1 VARRVVNGVDQGVAQ
16 VLIIEDDAA
25 AARLLQ
31 KHLEKHD
38 HQVVVAGSGEAGLL
52 VLGLPV
58 PMTVTVP
65 PVPASFSPSL
75 LVCDLALPGMS
86 GATVIETLR
95 AEDKTRSLPVIVV
108 SGRSAV
114 QDHALA
120 LEVGAD
126 AFLSKPLRMKD
137 FDAAVAGLLQGR
149 PS

>member
-1 VARRVVNGVDQGVAQ
+1 MAQ

-25 AARLLQ
+25 SARLLQ

-52 VLGLPV
+52 VLGLSSLV
-58 PMTVTVP
+58 TVTATVP
-65 PVPASFSPSL
+65 PIPASFAPSL
-75 LVCDLALPGMS
+75 LICDLALPGMS

-95 AEDKTRSLPVIVV
+95 AEDKTRGLPVLVV

-126 AFLSKPLRMKD
+126 AFLPKPLRMKD

-149 PS
+149 ST

>member
-1 VARRVVNGVDQGVAQ
+1 VNGVDQGVAQ

-58 PMTVTVP
+58 GMSVTVP
-65 PVPASFSPSL
+65 PTPASFSPSL
-75 LVCDLALPGMS
+75 LVCDLSLPGMS
-86 GATVIETLR
+86 GAMVIETLR
-95 AEDKTRSLPVIVV
+95 AEDTTRSLPVLVV

-126 AFLSKPLRMKD
+126 AFLPKPLRMKD
-137 FDAAVAGLLQGR
+137 FDDAVAGLLQGR
-149 PS
+149 SP